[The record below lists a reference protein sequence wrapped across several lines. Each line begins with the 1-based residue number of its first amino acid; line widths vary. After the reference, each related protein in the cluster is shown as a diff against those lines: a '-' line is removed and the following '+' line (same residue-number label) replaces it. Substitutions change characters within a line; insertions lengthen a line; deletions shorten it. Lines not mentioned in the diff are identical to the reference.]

1 MLQNNYYS
9 GFIKFRPHLVF
20 ESVLSLLTCHW
31 LEMGWNFRW
40 TLTRSS
46 ALKWYF
52 FDKARDED
60 ALVECERKFRVG
72 AKLFEFFFFRV
83 QTVIMNFQKSMI
95 NFSRMFKLWKT
106 FFCEKVVIIIFWLHC
121 AFFSPQIGNFSL
133 NRIYEFNIIIKTL
146 QINLKNQEI
155 QSDFPKIF
163 KQRKKN
169 NFWWDIW
176 YFTDR

>member
-1 MLQNNYYS
+1 VASKNFAPTLFLKVFWVSWRVIDLEWVEIFGETCSDQNVLLSKIS
-9 GFIKFRPHLVF
+9 G
-20 ESVLSLLTCHW
+20 
-31 LEMGWNFRW
+31 
-40 TLTRSS
+40 RS
-46 ALKWYF
+46 
-52 FDKARDED
+52 RDD
-60 ALVECERKFRVG
+60 DTLVEFERKFRVG

-121 AFFSPQIGNFSL
+121 AFFSPQIGNFSS
-133 NRIYEFNIIIKTL
+133 NRIYKFNIIIKTL